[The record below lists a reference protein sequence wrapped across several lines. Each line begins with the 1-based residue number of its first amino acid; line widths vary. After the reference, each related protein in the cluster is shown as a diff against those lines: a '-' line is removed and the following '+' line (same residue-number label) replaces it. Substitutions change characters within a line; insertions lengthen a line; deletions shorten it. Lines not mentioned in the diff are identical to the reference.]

1 MDLYNS
7 QNMPLSLDNEIRT
20 IQEKQL
26 RGEKLNMSE
35 LLVLVRK
42 DVGGR
47 DHTIRKIGDYEC
59 KPNCCYRCVSEEV
72 YQIYKQT
79 GFILDQ
85 RRSDYIEGVNNQGI
99 DWYLGGTMPS
109 KKYGFIVIECPADK
123 KYFKPTKDGGYGMS
137 NDIYVRH
144 MKSSPQNNPIPFS
157 MITNVFDYKKI
168 MQEQKEKFDLIRQQ
182 EMLKRASIRE
192 QQINSAIQ
200 HEEIEKTGFSR

>member
-1 MDLYNS
+1 
-7 QNMPLSLDNEIRT
+7 
-20 IQEKQL
+20 
-26 RGEKLNMSE
+26 
-35 LLVLVRK
+35 
-42 DVGGR
+42 
-47 DHTIRKIGDYEC
+47 
-59 KPNCCYRCVSEEV
+59 
-72 YQIYKQT
+72 
-79 GFILDQ
+79 
-85 RRSDYIEGVNNQGI
+85 
-99 DWYLGGTMPS
+99 MPS

-182 EMLKRASIRE
+182 EMIKRASIRE